1 MGGNPVKSREISQV
15 WTVRPQQESPIH
27 KVAMVLEPGHFEEY
41 DPFLFMA
48 EDWFQ
53 RGVFDFHPHR
63 GMETV
68 TYIIEGTLEHT
79 DNKGG
84 AGKLEAGDTQWMTA
98 GRGIIHKEEPAEG
111 VTVHSLQLWI
121 NLPAAKKMTT
131 THYQDLQ
138 SHKMPLRQTE
148 GAQIRV
154 FSGSSG
160 EVSAPT
166 KNQVPV
172 TMVEITLEPG
182 ATVSQD
188 LPGSY
193 NGFVYVLEGSG
204 VFGASQTAGKKNQV
218 LWTNPPGPD
227 GASEL
232 SITAGPAEP
241 LKVVLYA
248 GQPIR
253 EKVVAYGPFVMN
265 SEQEIRQAYSD
276 FRSGKFD

>member
-1 MGGNPVKSREISQV
+1 MKSREISKV

-27 KVAMVLEPGHFEEY
+27 KVAMVLESGHFEEY

-68 TYIIEGTLEHT
+68 TYIIEGVLEHT

-121 NLPAAKKMTT
+121 NLPAGKKMTGT
-131 THYQDLQ
+131 RYQDLQ
-138 SHKMPLRQTE
+138 SKNMPVRQTD

-160 EVSAPT
+160 QVSAPT
-166 KNQVPV
+166 ENHVPV
-172 TMVEITLEPG
+172 TMVEITLQPG

-193 NGFVYVLEGSG
+193 NGFIYVLEGSG
-204 VFGASQTAGKKNQV
+204 IFGATGLEGKQNQV
-218 LWTNPPGPD
+218 LWTNPTGQD
-227 GASEL
+227 GESEL
-232 SITAGPAEP
+232 SITASDSGP
-241 LKVVLYA
+241 LKLVLYA

-265 SEQEIRQAYSD
+265 SEQEIREAYAD
-276 FRSGKFD
+276 FRSGKFN